1 MNNIKYMLLD
11 DTLYAYID
19 DAIYYIAEYENG
31 EWERAIPLP
40 MISYANRKDISREE
54 AMLITNNEI
63 VDSLFDQITK
73 EIEFENR
80 EKTEEEKAIDF
91 FETLIHMYEND
102 YHLLRKDKPNFK
114 YSIKDLDETYGGN
127 LYLDIEKYY
136 LYYLELKHQLFR
148 TLVLN
153 KVDEDYIMEFIK

>member
-1 MNNIKYMLLD
+1 MLLD

-31 EWERAIPLP
+31 KWERSIPLP
-40 MISYANRKDISREE
+40 MISYNVRTDISNEE
-54 AMLITNNEI
+54 AMLITNNKV

-73 EIEFENR
+73 EIEWENR

-91 FETLIHMYEND
+91 FETLIHMYKND
-102 YHLLRKDKPNFK
+102 YHLLKKDKPNFK

-127 LYLDIEKYY
+127 LYNEISEYY
-136 LYYLELKHQLFR
+136 DEYLKFKDSIFAELKLIK
-148 TLVLN
+148 TN
-153 KVDEDYIMEFIK
+153 NDYIMEFKK